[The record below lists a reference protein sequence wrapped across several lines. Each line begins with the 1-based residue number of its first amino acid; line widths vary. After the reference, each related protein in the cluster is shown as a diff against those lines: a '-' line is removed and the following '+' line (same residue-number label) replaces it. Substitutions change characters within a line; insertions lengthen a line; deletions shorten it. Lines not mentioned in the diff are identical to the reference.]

1 LLSKAADGKVSIS
14 LKGISKVKHR
24 YGRPYKGRLHGRTRN
39 NEISAS
45 GTIRGGRDAVLK
57 IERF

>member
-1 LLSKAADGKVSIS
+1 MVSIS

-24 YGRPYKGRLHGRTRN
+24 YGRPYRGRMHGRTRN
-39 NEISAS
+39 NKISAS
-45 GTIRGGRDAVLK
+45 GTIGGGRDAVLK